1 MAKYIIV
8 TLVSLVLLLVAYIG
22 LGAIVPRAEFG
33 YGWGV
38 LYGITEQSW
47 IDKDGWY
54 VTRGYSMFHEPFP
67 CARRKSWQD
76 GQING
81 MNTVRYL
88 RGRKHST
95 ALDGL
100 PDRIYSPWHPLEDE

>member
-1 MAKYIIV
+1 MKYVITTFVMLI
-8 TLVSLVLLLVAYIG
+8 LLLVTYIG

-38 LYGITEQSW
+38 LYALGESTYVTPG
-47 IDKDGWY
+47 GWE
-54 VTRGYSMFHEPFP
+54 VTRGWRLWLEPFP
-67 CARRKSWQD
+67 CARRAHWQD

-95 ALDGL
+95 GL
-100 PDRIYSPWHPLEDE
+100 NGVPDRIYSPWHPLEDE